1 MYSCVICSAE
11 RGDGLDWILRDK
23 HRRKTGECLVV
34 QVGLSTTEHSI
45 NHGNMSKVQT
55 AL

>member
-1 MYSCVICSAE
+1 MYSCVICSCE

-45 NHGNMSKVQT
+45 NHGDMSKVQT